1 MDRPARSD
9 EGVDMHTVLD
19 IDAWARDVAAAES
32 IAIRQAVRDAMTSG
46 ASGLAALSVVRR
58 RLARLTDEQRAMVVA
73 GIGLEREPQA

>member
-1 MDRPARSD
+1 
-9 EGVDMHTVLD
+9 MHTVLD

-46 ASGLAALSVVRR
+46 ACGLAALSVVRR

-73 GIGLEREPQA
+73 GISLEREVQS

>member
-1 MDRPARSD
+1 
-9 EGVDMHTVLD
+9 MHTVLD

-73 GIGLEREPQA
+73 GIGLEREAQS